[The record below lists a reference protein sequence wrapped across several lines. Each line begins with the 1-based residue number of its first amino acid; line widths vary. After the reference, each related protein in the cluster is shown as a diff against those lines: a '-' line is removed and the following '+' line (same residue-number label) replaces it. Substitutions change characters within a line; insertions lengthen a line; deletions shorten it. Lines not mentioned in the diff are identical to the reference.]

1 MGNLIDTWITLIPFG
16 VIFPIVSKNLRIY
29 VTYCCTVETNLVK
42 FFLAQRWMF
51 PSLIAGQ
58 SRKTTNGLKVW

>member
-1 MGNLIDTWITLIPFG
+1 MGNLIDIWITLIPFG

-42 FFLAQRWMF
+42 FFLAQR
-51 PSLIAGQ
+51 
-58 SRKTTNGLKVW
+58 